1 VTKRKESASAAAP
14 ERKGGRVR
22 TAAIHRALRDRICFF
37 DYPPGAIL
45 REVRLAEE
53 FGVSRTP
60 IRQALQRLELEGL
73 VDVRDGIGTIVTG
86 VEFAALRSVYALRLR
101 LTELIG
107 DFSTAEVPEAAVA
120 EADRLIE
127 RAKRQLVDP
136 DVREFWR
143 IETDRHRMINA
154 LIANDALRE
163 IHDRFYIQTARVWY
177 GIVET
182 LWAEAIEALT
192 SELVE
197 LRRAI
202 VAGDVRA
209 IALVSRN
216 YVSYSVARF
225 ERHFAERGRPLPP
238 EGAVPLTTNGSSA

>member
-1 VTKRKESASAAAP
+1 MKRKDIQSAAAP

-22 TAAIHRALRDRICFF
+22 AAAIHRTLRDRVCFF
-37 DYPPGAIL
+37 EYPPGTIL

-73 VDVRDGIGTIVTG
+73 ADVRDGIGTIVTG
-86 VEFAALRSVYALRLR
+86 VDFPALRSVYALRLR

-107 DFSTAEVPEAAVA
+107 DFSAVEVPDKTLA

-127 RAKRQLVDP
+127 CAKRQRVTP
-136 DVREFWR
+136 DAREFWR

-154 LIANDALRE
+154 LIGNEVLKE
-163 IHDRFYIQTARVWY
+163 LHDRLFTQTARVWY

-182 LWAEAIEALT
+182 MWTEAIEALT
-192 SELVE
+192 SELLE
-197 LRRAI
+197 LRQAI
-202 VAGDVRA
+202 VARDMRA
-209 IALVSRN
+209 IGLVSRN

-225 ERHFAERGRPLPP
+225 ERHFARHGSANGGPGR
-238 EGAVPLTTNGSSA
+238 